1 MKKLIYTL
9 LAFATVCFSCV
20 QDVDDVYD
28 KPVAQ
33 RVEEAVQEYHDLLV
47 SSEHGWL
54 MEYYPHSSQIY
65 GGFNYI
71 MKFKGGDKVTIST
84 DAFGKPEETE
94 ESLFSIKKDIG
105 PTLNFDTY
113 NSLFHYFSDSDISGG
128 AGTGKGY
135 EGDYE
140 FLLRSHTENEIV
152 LRGKKTKNI
161 IRMTR
166 LAEDATPYLA
176 AAIRVDEEMNRLEGV
191 LGFSGMMN
199 GKELALL
206 YTDSHTFNV
215 VYDGQETSTSF
226 MPTATGIQFKG
237 GDKVTI
243 STDAFGKP
251 EETEES
257 LFSIKKDIG
266 PTLNFDTYNSLFHY
280 FSDSDISGGAGTGKG
295 YEGDYEF
302 LLRSHTENEIVL
314 RGKKT
319 KNIIRMTRLAED
331 ATPYLAAAIRVDE
344 EMNRLE
350 GVLGFSGMMN
360 GKELALLYTDSHTF
374 NVVYDGQETS
384 TSFMPTATGIQ
395 FYLPVEVGGKELHRF
410 TWSAANETLVAENA
424 PDVVLKVDYDP
435 EYIIYAQYL
444 GKYTMNYRRG
454 ENTPVLSL
462 EIELVKKEDMKSYTI
477 KGMLPIDLTM
487 IYNKAERRM
496 ELLNQKLTDGSE
508 AYLSIWMVNPGS
520 LTYGGTDFVNGMY
533 GKLKEGSDNEYE
545 FVDDG
550 RKADFVTRGM
560 ILWSKAGEYKA
571 YAESRFAFI
580 TLVKH
585 E

>member
-1 MKKLIYTL
+1 MRLVNWIWIIFIKTNAENMKKLIYTL

-71 MKFKGGDKVTIST
+71 MKFKEGDKVTIST

-215 VYDGQETSTSF
+215 VYDG
-226 MPTATGIQFKG
+226 
-237 GDKVTI
+237 
-243 STDAFGKP
+243 
-251 EETEES
+251 
-257 LFSIKKDIG
+257 
-266 PTLNFDTYNSLFHY
+266 
-280 FSDSDISGGAGTGKG
+280 
-295 YEGDYEF
+295 
-302 LLRSHTENEIVL
+302 R
-314 RGKKT
+314 
-319 KNIIRMTRLAED
+319 
-331 ATPYLAAAIRVDE
+331 
-344 EMNRLE
+344 
-350 GVLGFSGMMN
+350 
-360 GKELALLYTDSHTF
+360 
-374 NVVYDGQETS
+374 ETS

>member
-71 MKFKGGDKVTIST
+71 MK
-84 DAFGKPEETE
+84 
-94 ESLFSIKKDIG
+94 
-105 PTLNFDTY
+105 
-113 NSLFHYFSDSDISGG
+113 
-128 AGTGKGY
+128 
-135 EGDYE
+135 
-140 FLLRSHTENEIV
+140 
-152 LRGKKTKNI
+152 
-161 IRMTR
+161 
-166 LAEDATPYLA
+166 
-176 AAIRVDEEMNRLEGV
+176 
-191 LGFSGMMN
+191 
-199 GKELALL
+199 
-206 YTDSHTFNV
+206 
-215 VYDGQETSTSF
+215 
-226 MPTATGIQFKG
+226 FKG

-580 TLVKH
+580 TLEKH

>member
-1 MKKLIYTL
+1 MGLS
-9 LAFATVCFSCV
+9 FS
-20 QDVDDVYD
+20 
-28 KPVAQ
+28 
-33 RVEEAVQEYHDLLV
+33 VEENQ
-47 SSEHGWL
+47 
-54 MEYYPHSSQIY
+54 
-65 GGFNYI
+65 
-71 MKFKGGDKVTIST
+71 
-84 DAFGKPEETE
+84 AFYVPIPQDPEEAQKIVNEFKSVYEDERILKIGQNIKYDLMVLQNYGITLKGEIFDTMIAHYLLQPELRHGMDYLAEVYLNYQTIHIE
-94 ESLFSIKKDIG
+94 ELIG
-105 PTLNFDTY
+105 PK
-113 NSLFHYFSDSDISGG
+113 
-128 AGTGKGY
+128 GKNQKNMADLPPSQVY
-135 EGDYE
+135 EY
-140 FLLRSHTENEIV
+140 
-152 LRGKKTKNI
+152 
-161 IRMTR
+161 
-166 LAEDATPYLA
+166 ACEDADITLKLKNVFEPKLKEEGCYDLFREVEMPLMPVLA
-176 AAIRVDEEMNRLEGV
+176 WMERNGV
-191 LGFSGMMN
+191 CIDT
-199 GKELALL
+199 EALK
-206 YTDSHTFNV
+206 
-215 VYDGQETSTSF
+215 ETST
-226 MPTATGIQFKG
+226 
-237 GDKVTI
+237 
-243 STDAFGKP
+243 
-251 EETEES
+251 
-257 LFSIKKDIG
+257 L
-266 PTLNFDTYNSLFHY
+266 Y
-280 FSDSDISGGAGTGKG
+280 
-295 YEGDYEF
+295 
-302 LLRSHTENEIVL
+302 
-314 RGKKT
+314 T
-319 KNIIRMTRLAED
+319 K
-331 ATPYLAAAIRVDE
+331 

>member
-1 MKKLIYTL
+1 
-9 LAFATVCFSCV
+9 
-20 QDVDDVYD
+20 
-28 KPVAQ
+28 
-33 RVEEAVQEYHDLLV
+33 
-47 SSEHGWL
+47 
-54 MEYYPHSSQIY
+54 
-65 GGFNYI
+65 
-71 MKFKGGDKVTIST
+71 
-84 DAFGKPEETE
+84 
-94 ESLFSIKKDIG
+94 
-105 PTLNFDTY
+105 
-113 NSLFHYFSDSDISGG
+113 
-128 AGTGKGY
+128 
-135 EGDYE
+135 
-140 FLLRSHTENEIV
+140 
-152 LRGKKTKNI
+152 
-161 IRMTR
+161 
-166 LAEDATPYLA
+166 
-176 AAIRVDEEMNRLEGV
+176 
-191 LGFSGMMN
+191 
-199 GKELALL
+199 
-206 YTDSHTFNV
+206 
-215 VYDGQETSTSF
+215 
-226 MPTATGIQFKG
+226 
-237 GDKVTI
+237 
-243 STDAFGKP
+243 
-251 EETEES
+251 
-257 LFSIKKDIG
+257 
-266 PTLNFDTYNSLFHY
+266 
-280 FSDSDISGGAGTGKG
+280 
-295 YEGDYEF
+295 
-302 LLRSHTENEIVL
+302 
-314 RGKKT
+314 
-319 KNIIRMTRLAED
+319 
-331 ATPYLAAAIRVDE
+331 
-344 EMNRLE
+344 MNRLE

-580 TLVKH
+580 TLVQH

>member
-176 AAIRVDEEMNRLEGV
+176 AAIRVDEPFGRGIGV
-191 LGFSGMMN
+191 QWHDEWERTGSALYGF
-199 GKELALL
+199 
-206 YTDSHTFNV
+206 
-215 VYDGQETSTSF
+215 
-226 MPTATGIQFKG
+226 
-237 GDKVTI
+237 
-243 STDAFGKP
+243 
-251 EETEES
+251 
-257 LFSIKKDIG
+257 
-266 PTLNFDTYNSLFHY
+266 
-280 FSDSDISGGAGTGKG
+280 
-295 YEGDYEF
+295 
-302 LLRSHTENEIVL
+302 
-314 RGKKT
+314 
-319 KNIIRMTRLAED
+319 
-331 ATPYLAAAIRVDE
+331 PYI
-344 EMNRLE
+344 
-350 GVLGFSGMMN
+350 
-360 GKELALLYTDSHTF
+360 
-374 NVVYDGQETS
+374 
-384 TSFMPTATGIQ
+384 
-395 FYLPVEVGGKELHRF
+395 
-410 TWSAANETLVAENA
+410 
-424 PDVVLKVDYDP
+424 
-435 EYIIYAQYL
+435 
-444 GKYTMNYRRG
+444 
-454 ENTPVLSL
+454 
-462 EIELVKKEDMKSYTI
+462 
-477 KGMLPIDLTM
+477 
-487 IYNKAERRM
+487 
-496 ELLNQKLTDGSE
+496 
-508 AYLSIWMVNPGS
+508 
-520 LTYGGTDFVNGMY
+520 
-533 GKLKEGSDNEYE
+533 
-545 FVDDG
+545 
-550 RKADFVTRGM
+550 
-560 ILWSKAGEYKA
+560 
-571 YAESRFAFI
+571 
-580 TLVKH
+580 
-585 E
+585 

>member
-1 MKKLIYTL
+1 
-9 LAFATVCFSCV
+9 
-20 QDVDDVYD
+20 
-28 KPVAQ
+28 
-33 RVEEAVQEYHDLLV
+33 
-47 SSEHGWL
+47 
-54 MEYYPHSSQIY
+54 
-65 GGFNYI
+65 
-71 MKFKGGDKVTIST
+71 
-84 DAFGKPEETE
+84 
-94 ESLFSIKKDIG
+94 
-105 PTLNFDTY
+105 
-113 NSLFHYFSDSDISGG
+113 
-128 AGTGKGY
+128 
-135 EGDYE
+135 
-140 FLLRSHTENEIV
+140 
-152 LRGKKTKNI
+152 
-161 IRMTR
+161 
-166 LAEDATPYLA
+166 
-176 AAIRVDEEMNRLEGV
+176 
-191 LGFSGMMN
+191 
-199 GKELALL
+199 
-206 YTDSHTFNV
+206 
-215 VYDGQETSTSF
+215 
-226 MPTATGIQFKG
+226 
-237 GDKVTI
+237 
-243 STDAFGKP
+243 
-251 EETEES
+251 
-257 LFSIKKDIG
+257 
-266 PTLNFDTYNSLFHY
+266 
-280 FSDSDISGGAGTGKG
+280 
-295 YEGDYEF
+295 
-302 LLRSHTENEIVL
+302 
-314 RGKKT
+314 
-319 KNIIRMTRLAED
+319 MTRLAED

-508 AYLSIWMVNPGS
+508 AYLSSWMVNPGS